1 MGRVNTPMLTES
13 AKAKLEA
20 RFRTDPNHTV
30 RLRCQLVLLKA
41 QGRPYKEV
49 ADIVSSC
56 EMTVNNWVNRHRD
69 EGLPGL
75 LTKPGRGR
83 KAIIST
89 AEEQQP
95 ALDAIK
101 ADRQRLQ
108 TAKANWESQTGK
120 TISRGAFRSFLKSV
134 VVVIYKP
141 KVFS

>member
-1 MGRVNTPMLTES
+1 MSRVNTPVLTES
-13 AKAKLEA
+13 AKAELEA

-41 QGRPYKEV
+41 QGRPSKKV
-49 ADIVSSC
+49 ADIVSTC
-56 EMTVNNWVNRHRD
+56 EMTGNNWVNRFKD
-69 EGLPGL
+69 EGLAGL

-83 KAIIST
+83 KASIST
-89 AEEQQP
+89 AEEQQA

-108 TAKANWESQTGK
+108 TAKATWETQTGK

-134 VVVIYKP
+134 VAVT
-141 KVFS
+141 SACANE

>member
-1 MGRVNTPMLTES
+1 MSRVNTPVLTES
-13 AKAKLEA
+13 AKAELEA
-20 RFRTDPNHTV
+20 RFRNDPNHTV

-41 QGRPYKEV
+41 QGRSSKEV
-49 ADIVSSC
+49 ATIVNTC
-56 EMTVNNWVNRHRD
+56 EMTVNNWVSRYKSQ
-69 EGLPGL
+69 GLGGL

-83 KAIIST
+83 KAIISS
-89 AEEQQP
+89 AEEQQA

-134 VVVIYKP
+134 VAVTNV
-141 KVFS
+141 SASE